1 MVRLDDMKITLL
13 IVFFFAGVGAGAW
26 WAKADIKVED
36 GDCVI
41 EQYSDLLGSWDE
53 VILVHGFGENY
64 NMSKKVIEG
73 LQTMPKARNYRV
85 RLIEA
90 D

>member
-1 MVRLDDMKITLL
+1 MKSILL
-13 IVFFFAGVGAGAW
+13 VVFFFAGVGAGAW
-26 WAKADIKVED
+26 WVKPDLKVED

-41 EQYSDLLGSWDE
+41 EQYSDLHGIWDE

-73 LQTMPKARNYRV
+73 LKTMPKPREYRV
-85 RLIEA
+85 RLIKA